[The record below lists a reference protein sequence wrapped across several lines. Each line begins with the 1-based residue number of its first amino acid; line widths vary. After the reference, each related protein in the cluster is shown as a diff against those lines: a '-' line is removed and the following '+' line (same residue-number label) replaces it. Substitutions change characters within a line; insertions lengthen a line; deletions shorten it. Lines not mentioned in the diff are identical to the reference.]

1 MTRFLNTLCFVSF
14 FVSIGGYVIGA
25 DLLAIGAMTLAGVS
39 ALIEYAI
46 N

>member
-14 FVSIGGYVIGA
+14 FVSIAGYVIGA
-25 DLLAIGAMTLAGVS
+25 DLLAIVAMTLAGI
-39 ALIEYAI
+39 AAAIEYAI

>member
-14 FVSIGGYVIGA
+14 FVSIAGYVIGA
-25 DLLAIGAMTLAGVS
+25 DLLAIVS
-39 ALIEYAI
+39 MFISGIAALIEYTI